1 MRIVLV
7 ARQGGF
13 TQRESRCYTVRMK
26 KLGESKT
33 VRVFVPMPVEMRDKF
48 RAAIG
53 NDSGGMAEAIRE
65 LVAER
70 INQAAGNSQN
80 ETHG

>member
-1 MRIVLV
+1 MRIVYR
-7 ARQGGF
+7 ARQEGF
-13 TQRESRCYTVRMK
+13 TRRKLCCYIVRMK

-48 RAAIG
+48 RAVIG
-53 NDSGGMAEAIRE
+53 DDNGGMAEAIRE

-70 INQAAGNSQN
+70 INQAGNSQN